1 MAPKQERRTIP
12 DDRATAAEP
21 AAGMHR
27 AASGSKPA
35 PRNSEASLRRAIGLV
50 DILARETNDSPV
62 GLGALSKSLGV
73 HKSTVLRLLSPLVDA
88 GLVQRIGT
96 EYGLGPTTIRW
107 GQAYVGRLNLRA
119 MAAPTLAKL
128 ADATDE
134 TVHLV
139 TYDPPEIVYIE
150 KIDSPRVV
158 RMHSRIGD
166 RQPIHCTA
174 VGKAFLATFP
184 SDSVPDL
191 VRQPLTKRT
200 ARTITDLSSLGKDL
214 DKVRRRGFAVDD
226 QENEPDIRC
235 VAAVVLDHNGTP
247 AAGISVSAPASRLTI
262 SKATNLGHLLTRTAN
277 ELSALLGNAAARR
290 HTEKLL

>member
-1 MAPKQERRTIP
+1 MALEQGTRTIP
-12 DDRATAAEP
+12 DARTAAAEP
-21 AAGMHR
+21 EAGMQR
-27 AASGSKPA
+27 GAIGGKPA

-62 GLGALSKSLGV
+62 GLGTLSKSLGV

-88 GLVQRIGT
+88 GLVQRIGA
-96 EYGLGPTTIRW
+96 EYALGPTTIRW

-119 MAAPTLAKL
+119 TAAPTLAKL
-128 ADATDE
+128 ADATEE

-139 TYDPPEIVYIE
+139 AYDPPEIIYIE

-184 SDSVPDL
+184 SDALPGL
-191 VRQPLTKRT
+191 VRQPLAKRT
-200 ARTITDLSSLGKDL
+200 ARTITDLTSLGKEL

-226 QENEPDIRC
+226 QENEPEIRC

-247 AAGISVSAPASRLTI
+247 TAGISVSAPASRLTI
-262 SKATNLGHLLTRTAN
+262 SKATNLGRLLTRTAN
-277 ELSALLGNAAARR
+277 ELSALLGNADARQR
-290 HTEKLL
+290 TEDLI